1 MQLPC
6 NDQGHPQLH
15 QVLRASSNLT
25 LSVSRV
31 GTSTASLDNL
41 FHCHNTLIIIFFFLI
56 SNLNL
61 LYNTVFFFPWI
72 NDQRIIFLV
81 EFWCYLFRAHLE
93 NCLLQVANDFMCD
106 SLLVPPGKIKEN
118 RILVV
123 FSGFPDFSI
132 SNSIWMF

>member
-1 MQLPC
+1 MRSRTSSCLWLYNSFLLSSGKVRVHPSTCATCARHTCFLRLLEERIIESFEYERTLKDQLMQLPC

-31 GTSTASLDNL
+31 GTSTASLDNP

-72 NDQRIIFLV
+72 ND
-81 EFWCYLFRAHLE
+81 
-93 NCLLQVANDFMCD
+93 
-106 SLLVPPGKIKEN
+106 
-118 RILVV
+118 
-123 FSGFPDFSI
+123 
-132 SNSIWMF
+132 